1 MSAPAKHHFI
11 TSNFLICSLLNC
23 AKAHVGGEPHGCIAT
38 GLVRSSSSSV
48 RSVRSAGH
56 AFRLHKMGGGCCL
69 STVYN
74 FWLSEVQDE
83 LSINRFRTKSFG
95 SRQNSKN
102 MQEQPFVSHPRRKNI
117 LHHLE
122 PQYKPSPRGCRTY
135 WLNGSVNC
143 VHLCIVSIPLPV
155 TVFFWLGCRFFS
167 KVIPTYTDCCR

>member
-1 MSAPAKHHFI
+1 MYSHWPGAKLFI
-11 TSNFLICSLLNC
+11 QRSL
-23 AKAHVGGEPHGCIAT
+23 
-38 GLVRSSSSSV
+38 SSLSWTCLSV
-48 RSVRSAGH
+48 AQN
-56 AFRLHKMGGGCCL
+56 GGGCCL